1 MTAPAAAYRG
11 SEDGRR
17 GRAHGSFDTNRALL
31 VLVALYIVLFCA
43 WPLARLFL
51 EALNPAGEGRLGL
64 IVDVLSSRSAGRA
77 AWHTVEAGVASA
89 LVALVLGG
97 GMALVI
103 GLTDLRY
110 KPALVFLLL
119 MPILI
124 PAQIT
129 AIAWLQLLGP
139 SSPVL
144 APLGLAP
151 EAGSRNPLYS
161 REGIIL
167 LMGIEHA
174 AMAFLAV
181 RAGLRG
187 LPDALIEA
195 ARAAGAR
202 PSRVVFTVVLPLLRP
217 AMVAGMAL
225 AFVSAIGNFGI
236 PALLGIPAR
245 YTMLT
250 TLIYQR
256 LNGFGPSVLGEVAAL
271 ALVLATMAAVG
282 LGAQA
287 WSNRGPRVALDR
299 SGSEGLVFR
308 LGTWRRPVEAIVWT
322 VLLGITILPLAALA
336 STSLIPALGVALT
349 RETATIDNY
358 AYVLFGH
365 QAAQR
370 AFVNSALLA
379 GAAALASVAISVPL
393 AHAVLIR
400 RSRLARVLDLVADA
414 PFALPGI
421 VLAIAYILVFLRP
434 LPVLGIGLYGTFWIL
449 LAAYL
454 GRFLALALRPTMA
467 GMMVLAREQ
476 EAAQIAGAGPLRRM
490 MTVTVPLVAPAAA
503 AGGLLVFL
511 TAFNELTVSALL
523 WSAGHETLG
532 VVVFSLYDEGNSTA
546 AASVAMLS
554 VGAVLAMAL
563 TATAFARA
571 AGFPRGTLPWQA

>member
-1 MTAPAAAYRG
+1 M
-11 SEDGRR
+11 
-17 GRAHGSFDTNRALL
+17 NRALL
-31 VLVALYIVLFCA
+31 ALVALYIVLFCA
-43 WPLARLFL
+43 WPLARLFM
-51 EALNPAGEGRLGL
+51 EALNPAGEGRLSL
-64 IVDVLSSRSAGRA
+64 IVEVLSSRSAGRA
-77 AWHTVEAGVASA
+77 AWHTLEAGVASS
-89 LVALVLGG
+89 LVALTLGG

-103 GLTDLRY
+103 GLTDLRC

-167 LMGIEHA
+167 LMGVEHA

-202 PSRVVFTVVLPLLRP
+202 PLRVVFTIVLPLLGP

-271 ALVLATMAAVG
+271 ALVLAGMAAVG

-287 WSNRGPRVALDR
+287 WANRGPRVALDR
-299 SGSEGLVFR
+299 SGSDGLIFR
-308 LGTWRRPVEAIVWT
+308 LGGWRRPVEAVVWI
-322 VLLGITILPLAALA
+322 VLLCVTILPLAALA
-336 STSLIPALGVALT
+336 TTSLIPALGVALT
-349 RETATIDNY
+349 RETATIENY
-358 AYVLFGH
+358 VYVLFGH

-400 RSRLARVLDLVADA
+400 RSRWARVLDLVADA

-421 VLAIAYILVFLRP
+421 VLAIAFILVFLRP

-467 GMMVLAREQ
+467 GMMVLARELE

-490 MTVTVPLVAPAAA
+490 MTVTLPLVAPAAA

-554 VGAVLAMAL
+554 VGVVLAMAL
-563 TATAFARA
+563 TATAFAHA
-571 AGFPRGTLPWQA
+571 AKFPRGTLPWQA